1 MSFTE
6 KLKEE
11 VLEKNVNKPCCTAA
25 ELAGMLAFSS
35 QVYEGYIKI
44 TLENKLVARKIIKL
58 LKKVAD
64 IQAGIEVKPGGGVRK
79 KDIYIITLKEY
90 NKLFDFL
97 GITDGERAV
106 FPEKIID
113 SSCCKKSFIKGAF
126 LGGGS
131 VANPEKRYH
140 LEFVTSYK
148 NVAEGFAKC
157 ISEFGIKAGVCQRRG
172 KYVVYFKECD
182 AICDCLTIAGVMN
195 GTLEIY
201 EIKVI
206 KDKKNEVNRLN
217 NSEIANIIK
226 VADAS
231 AAQRHAIEKIRDSV
245 GLDTLPEALQALAKA
260 RLKYPEDGL
269 LQLGAR
275 LSPPIGKSGVN
286 HRMRK
291 IMEISKRY

>member
-1 MSFTE
+1 MSFTA

-11 VLEKNVNKPCCTAA
+11 ILEKNSNKPCCLAA
-25 ELAGMLAFSS
+25 ELAGILAFSS
-35 QVYEGYIKI
+35 SIYDGYIKI
-44 TLENKLVARKIIKL
+44 TLESKNVARKIIKL

-79 KDIYIITLKEY
+79 KDIFIITVKEY
-90 NKLFDFL
+90 NKLFEFL
-97 GITDGERAV
+97 GLKEGETVKFPGEITQNE
-106 FPEKIID
+106 
-113 SSCCKKSFIKGAF
+113 CCKKAFIKGAF

-131 VANPEKRYH
+131 VADPSKRYH
-140 LEFVTSYK
+140 LEFVTPYK
-148 NVAEGFAKC
+148 NVAEGYASC
-157 ISEFGIKAGVCQRRG
+157 IGGFGIKAGVCLRRG

-182 AICDCLTIAGVMN
+182 AICDCLTMAGVMN

-245 GLDTLPEALQALAKA
+245 GLDALPEALKALAKA
-260 RLKYPEDGL
+260 RLEYPEDGL